1 MFIPLSKENYFI
13 EVNYKV
19 DKSQNANLDFT
30 LSHLKIN
37 LCLPYVLKLYQIA
50 MDAIAPSK
58 ENPQTSNDSKSQKI
72 KNAIA
77 ENTEILITPPVN
89 QSVLKVVGKIELP
102 EVVLF
107 AEPEKT
113 NSKTLIMN
121 TELNLRFESNSG
133 VTDLEINLAD
143 LGLRLGENMNSSKR
157 QGIPFLN
164 PCSANIYM
172 RQTDPSKPA
181 QYNANIDSLYLNM
194 TPTMYEVVMGVVNT
208 INKTGTETVI

>member
-1 MFIPLSKENYFI
+1 MFIPLSKEKYFI
-13 EVNYKV
+13 EVNYDVNKF
-19 DKSQNANLDFT
+19 QNASLDFT

-50 MDAIAPSK
+50 MDAIAPTTNS
-58 ENPQTSNDSKSQKI
+58 PNDSKSQKPA
-72 KNAIA
+72 KN
-77 ENTEILITPPVN
+77 VN
-89 QSVLKVVGKIELP
+89 QTENVETTPQPPPQANQLKVIGKIQLP
-102 EVVLF
+102 EVILF

-121 TELNLRFESNSG
+121 TELNLRFESYLG
-133 VTDLEINLAD
+133 VTELEINLAD

-157 QGIPFLN
+157 KGIPFLN

-172 RQTDPSKPA
+172 RQTDPTKPA
-181 QYNANIDSLYLNM
+181 QYKANIDSLYLNM

-208 INKTGTETVI
+208 INKTGTEKVN